1 MQKLAIEYL
10 LKTKDLFPNKI
21 AIVDGEQSITFFELW
36 RKSLALA
43 YWVSTEF
50 QITNQPISVNLQKSI
65 DAIVALLAIQLTGN
79 IYVPLAR
86 IFHEKEMANPF
97 QAYKI
102 RLNANSK
109 KGIRRDRLYTH
120 PTRFPRFQTS

>member
-1 MQKLAIEYL
+1 MENRIKEQQLYLFADRTSCHQWWANQFRLLLA
-10 LKTKDLFPNKI
+10 
-21 AIVDGEQSITFFELW
+21 
-36 RKSLALA
+36 SLA
-43 YWVSTEF
+43 
-50 QITNQPISVNLQKSI
+50 
-65 DAIVALLAIQLTGN
+65 
-79 IYVPLAR
+79 YVLLAR

>member
-1 MQKLAIEYL
+1 MNLKLLQIP
-10 LKTKDLFPNKI
+10 F
-21 AIVDGEQSITFFELW
+21 V
-36 RKSLALA
+36 AL
-43 YWVSTEF
+43 VLVL
-50 QITNQPISVNLQKSI
+50 IIGISVSHG
-65 DAIVALLAIQLTGN
+65 AIQSRHKMAKNTPMNAQEMLYRVSSSDLESMKN
-79 IYVPLAR
+79 SLAR